1 LRRLSPFLVAP
12 ALLLASCKPSPEE
25 VALSSRKAV
34 STTEPLV
41 TLCKTEFVKSLAGLP
56 VVFADGPTI
65 TNFGDA
71 ITVRLEAQPTN
82 PDIID
87 AKLYSCDFE
96 QGQMIHHGPA

>member
-1 LRRLSPFLVAP
+1 MHRLSPFLVAP

-25 VALSSRKAV
+25 IALQSRQAV
-34 STTEPLV
+34 SATEPLV
-41 TLCKTEFVKSLAGLP
+41 ARCKAEFVKSLAGLP
-56 VVFADGPTI
+56 VDFADGPTI
-65 TNFGDA
+65 TNYGDA
-71 ITVRLEAQPTN
+71 ITIRLEAQPTN